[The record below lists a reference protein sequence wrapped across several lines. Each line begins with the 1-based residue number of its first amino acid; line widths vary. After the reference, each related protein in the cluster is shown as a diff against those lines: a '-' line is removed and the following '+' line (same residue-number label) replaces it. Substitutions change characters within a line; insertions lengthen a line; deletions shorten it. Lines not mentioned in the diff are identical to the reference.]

1 MRILWIVGI
10 LCLISVA
17 GYAQTDSINVVTQDD
32 VIPEKRVIG
41 RYDRG
46 IKNHLFVKEKT
57 WMTGLTVSYIGYDS
71 KDTQF
76 MSLLK
81 DFNCDANMFGI
92 NAFCGFFVKNNIC
105 VGMKMGYSKLH
116 ASLGNISI
124 DIDEDMNFSLKDM
137 AFNQELL
144 STTLF
149 HRSYV
154 GLDSGKRFGLF
165 NETSLSLNMGT
176 SHYERGTEETKDT
189 KTNIRELQIGL
200 NPGITVFIMENVAA
214 EVSFGVVGFKYRQE
228 KQTVDGEESGW
239 RKSSGANF
247 KINLLNI
254 SIGIVAYL

>member
-1 MRILWIVGI
+1 MKYLWIVGA
-10 LCLISVA
+10 LCFISIA
-17 GYAQTDSINVVTQDD
+17 AHAQNDSIGFAKHDEL
-32 VIPEKRVIG
+32 IPEKHLIG

-57 WMTGLTVSYIGYDS
+57 WITGLTVSYIGYDS

-81 DFNCDANMFGI
+81 DFNCDANMFAI
-92 NAFCGFFVKNNIC
+92 NPFVGFFIKNNVC

-124 DIDEDMNFSLKDM
+124 DIDDDMNFNLKDM
-137 AFNQELL
+137 TYNQELL

-176 SHYERGTEETKDT
+176 SHYERGTEEFRDT

-200 NPGITVFIMENVAA
+200 NPGATVFIMENVSA
-214 EVSFGVVGFKYRQE
+214 EVSFGIVGFKYRQE
-228 KQTVDGEESGW
+228 KQTTDGVESGW